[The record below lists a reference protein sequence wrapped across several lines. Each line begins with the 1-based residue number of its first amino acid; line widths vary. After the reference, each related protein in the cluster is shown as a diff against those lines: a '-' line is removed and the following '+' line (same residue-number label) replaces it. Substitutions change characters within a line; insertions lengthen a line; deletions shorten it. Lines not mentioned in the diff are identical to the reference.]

1 MASSP
6 PLAKGTKLGK
16 YRLVRRLGEGTFGEV
31 WKALDSVEG
40 VAVALK
46 IPQFD
51 GAASQHPKIFQEEVK
66 LVAKLDHHNIV
77 KIKNADWIR
86 AGKNRYFIIVTACGV
101 GSLAERMVKP
111 KFLGFIISVI
121 SQILNAL
128 AYAHHR
134 KILHRDVK
142 PENVILFGDG
152 TARLTDFGIAR
163 IAERT
168 LVQGEG
174 TGTIGYMAP
183 EQAYGLTSY
192 ASDVFSV
199 GVLFY
204 ELLTGRLP
212 PWPFEWPYPGHQ
224 RLAKKL
230 PASMIHF
237 LKKATAFHPKRRY
250 RNAIVM
256 EQAWM
261 EALKDWRRRHGKVG
275 REKKSRRKKLHWRD
289 YKVQTFLR
297 SRGTKLKLNFL
308 CYKCEQPISEFM
320 AACPWCGYANN
331 SFRITETFPA
341 HCRRCE
347 HGIHPDWRFCPW
359 CFRER
364 FRKVSTKPSRDKRC
378 TEHCTNPRCRR
389 PMMPFMRY
397 CPYCHKKTARPWKVA
412 GLADPCP
419 ACRWGVAKDYWDFC
433 AWCGTKLSR

>member
-1 MASSP
+1 MASAQTLS
-6 PLAKGTKLGK
+6 KGTRFGK
-16 YRLVRRLGEGTFGEV
+16 YRLVKRLGEGTFGEV
-31 WKALDSVEG
+31 WKAFDSVEG

-46 IPQFD
+46 IPQLEW
-51 GAASQHPKIFQEEVK
+51 ASKEHQKIFQDEVK

-77 KIKNADWIR
+77 KIKNADLIR
-86 AGKNRYFIIVTACGV
+86 AGVHKHFIIVTACGKE
-101 GSLAERMVKP
+101 SLADRMLRAKP
-111 KFLGFIISVI
+111 FHFIISTI

-134 KILHRDVK
+134 KIIHRDVK
-142 PENVILFGDG
+142 PENVILFGGG
-152 TARLTDFGIAR
+152 TVRLTDFGIAR

-168 LVQGEG
+168 LVKGEG

-183 EQAYGLTSY
+183 EQAYGLTST

-212 PWPFEWPYPGHQ
+212 PWPFEWPYPAHA

-230 PASMIHF
+230 PPSMMHF
-237 LKKATAFHPKRRY
+237 LKKSTAFNPKRRY
-250 RNAIVM
+250 ANAIVM

-261 EALKDWRRRHGKVG
+261 EALKDLRRG
-275 REKKSRRKKLHWRD
+275 RSKKRPRRKALHWRD
-289 YKVQTFLR
+289 YKVQTFVR
-297 SRGTKLKLNFL
+297 QRGAKLKLNFL
-308 CYKCEQPISEFM
+308 CRKCEQPISEFM
-320 AACPWCGYANN
+320 SACPWCGCANN
-331 SFRITETFPA
+331 SFRITNTFPA
-341 HCRRCE
+341 FCRRCE

-364 FRKVSTKPSRDKRC
+364 FKKVSAKPSRDKRC

-397 CPYCHKKTARPWKVA
+397 CPYCHKKTARPWKFD

-419 ACRWGVAKDYWDFC
+419 SCRWGVAKDYWDFC
-433 AWCGTKLSR
+433 AWCGNKL